1 MKLLIRKISI
11 SLLYIF
17 LMLQF
22 VCAQSPTP
30 ADIQK
35 KVDSLTNDPKLKAM
49 MEKFQNAGKQ
59 PAVVPD
65 NNSIKIPDSKSVL
78 LKPDNRQLPS
88 RNNIL
93 LSQLPKKILTSNE
106 LGTYLLTLNAQLVQK
121 IKSSSADSANVTI
134 KQLGNDGE
142 NIAYAAIV
150 AWYKNDAESAVLLAS
165 KAATLSINN
174 DAALSNCAAIFIMAG
189 LQNKAIPILKVLL
202 QREPNSSTVLNNI
215 GQAYAGLGEPDTAM
229 YYFGRCIKI
238 APEHPEANNTAAIIC
253 TKKGQTEL
261 AKGYCEQSL
270 KGGLTSEAIKTYGHL
285 FKEDNVE
292 KLIDTDPWKIYPF
305 NENDFTFPEQ
315 CEKVEDAARIKAE
328 LDACKSK
335 YKAFFT
341 KYDKGH
347 SDEMRGKA
355 AKMSAEYAKNPAGNL
370 WMVNAETPYT
380 KRAAYVYHRI
390 STQLL
395 ADIYDVVD
403 KHSKAINNLKT
414 EYEGKKKEL
423 GAKRDKEFEAC
434 DGHNGC
440 EVKVD
445 VAYCRKQNE
454 LSNEYLPRFAVINRD
469 YVSKRWRMAKEF
481 FQANSVLLRMGI
493 KHNTIQY
500 YSEEA
505 GRIGIIASPLING
518 EILTS
523 GYEIIQPYCDMTE
536 AEMKRIDSLDLT
548 ENADCKLNVKIP
560 LGLVK
565 LTFKC
570 DEFELEGGE
579 LIKAK
584 YNKNFRSGQTTLY
597 AGVGGSIPFGIP
609 GFKAGA
615 TQYIFVCFDKNNQ
628 PVDVGTL
635 GELKLSAPGVS
646 EKIILRTSL
655 NTGVSFE
662 PGPLKPLADVLTY
675 LFK

>member
-1 MKLLIRKISI
+1 MRKIF
-11 SLLYIF
+11 LNLVIF
-17 LMLQF
+17 LSTFQLVWSQ
-22 VCAQSPTP
+22 QPTA
-30 ADIQK
+30 ADVQK
-35 KVDSLTNDPKLKAM
+35 KIDSLINDPKVKAM
-49 MEKFQNAGKQ
+49 MDKFQKAAGQ
-59 PAVVPD
+59 SANIAGSD
-65 NNSIKIPDSKSVL
+65 NIKITDSIAKRKS
-78 LKPDNRQLPS
+78 LKPDNRILPS

-93 LSQLPKKILTSNE
+93 LAQLPKKILTRNE
-106 LGTYLLTLNAQLVQK
+106 LNAYLVTLDAQLIQK
-121 IKSSSADSANVTI
+121 IKSAAVDSVNATV

-142 NIAYAAIV
+142 NLAYAAIV
-150 AWYKNDAESAVLLAS
+150 AWYKNDAETAVMLAS
-165 KAATLSINN
+165 KAATLSMDN
-174 DAALSNCAAIFIMAG
+174 DAALSNCAAIFILAG
-189 LQNKAIPILKVLL
+189 LQHKAIPILQVLL
-202 QREPNSSTVLNNI
+202 QREPNSSTALNNI
-215 GQAYAGLGEPDTAM
+215 GQAYAGLGEQDTAM

-253 TKKGQTEL
+253 AKKGQTEL
-261 AKGYCEQSL
+261 AKTYCEQSL

-285 FKEDNVE
+285 FKVDNIE
-292 KLIDTDPWKIYPF
+292 KLIDTEPWKIYPF

-355 AKMSAEYAKNPAGNL
+355 AKMNAVYAKNPAANV
-370 WMVNAETPYT
+370 WMTDAETPYT
-380 KRAAYVYHRI
+380 RRAGYAYHRI

-395 ADIYDVVD
+395 ADIYDLLY
-403 KHSKAINNLKT
+403 KHNNAINILRL
-414 EYEGKKKEL
+414 EYAGKKKDLSE
-423 GAKRDKEFEAC
+423 KRDKEFAAC

-440 EVKVD
+440 EVKVNA
-445 VAYCRKQNE
+445 AYCHLQNE
-454 LSNEYLPRFAVINRD
+454 LSNQYLPRFAIINRD

-500 YSEEA
+500 YGEEA
-505 GRIGIIASPLING
+505 GRIGLIASVLING
-518 EILTS
+518 EILTT
-523 GYEIIQPYCDMTE
+523 GYEIIEPYCDMTE
-536 AEMKRIDSLDLT
+536 AEMKRIDSIDLN
-548 ENADCKLNVKIP
+548 ENSACKLNIKIP
-560 LGLVK
+560 LGVVK

-597 AGVGGSIPFGIP
+597 VGVGGSLPSGIP

-615 TQYIFVCFDKNNQ
+615 VQYIFVCFDKNNQ
-628 PVDVGTL
+628 PVDVGTY

-646 EKIILRTSL
+646 EKVILKTSL
-655 NTGVSFE
+655 NTGVSFD
-662 PGPLKPLADVLTY
+662 PGPLKALADVLPY
-675 LFK
+675 AFK